1 MGGLANMRLP
11 KKDRQTQLINFLQDN
26 PFATDEE
33 LAGQYHVSIQTIR
46 LDRLELGIPEL
57 RERIKNVAEKSFDHV
72 KSLGIDEVIG
82 EVIDL
87 QLDSH
92 GISVLEIKE
101 DHVFTRT
108 QIARGH
114 YIFAQANSLAVAVID
129 ADVALTATAR
139 IRFIRPVKLG
149 EKLIAK
155 AVVRSHKGD
164 ESRVRVETKVQGETV
179 FTATFRVF
187 RQRFQ
192 PED

>member
-1 MGGLANMRLP
+1 MTIERLP
-11 KKDRQTQLINFLQDN
+11 KKERQTRLIQTLQEN

-33 LAGQYHVSIQTIR
+33 LAGLFQVSIQTIR

-57 RERIKNVAEKSFDHV
+57 RERIKNVAEKSFDTV

-92 GISVLEIKE
+92 AISVLEIKE
-101 DHVFTRT
+101 EHVFHRTR
-108 QIARGH
+108 IARGH

-129 ADVALTATAR
+129 ADIALTATAR
-139 IRFIRPVKLG
+139 IRYIRPVKLG
-149 EKLIAK
+149 EKLVAK
-155 AVVRSHKGD
+155 AIVRSHDGD
-164 ESRVRVETKVQGETV
+164 ESKVRVETKVQGETV

-192 PED
+192 AEESGL